1 MTARRPP
8 PVLLRSLRLIQ
19 TGVWIA
25 ACILA
30 VGAFGNAVAAPL
42 PEVPAKVLSDA
53 RIAPEIMHTVA
64 PHHPPAL
71 REKLINGEAEIE
83 CLIGDNGQ
91 ILEATITSA
100 THPEFG
106 EAALEAVRQW
116 QFKAGER
123 DGQPAAM
130 RVKIPISFELSP
142 EAMLES
148 LARRPVYVEISE
160 TIVKA
165 EQLPAWPMPRKYHLP
180 AYPKELRGSGKRGK
194 AVVAIVINK
203 EGRVINPKVVK
214 SSYPEFIL
222 PSLVAALALEFSP
235 QRMANKEAM
244 YVSMEVQYDFTAK
257 GGQPKAVSPASAPPP
272 APKKKP
278 GTN

>member
-1 MTARRPP
+1 MASAERR
-8 PVLLRSLRLIQ
+8 
-19 TGVWIA
+19 
-25 ACILA
+25 
-30 VGAFGNAVAAPL
+30 
-42 PEVPAKVLSDA
+42 
-53 RIAPEIMHTVA
+53 APEIIHTVA
-64 PHHPPAL
+64 PQHPPAF

-83 CLIGDNGQ
+83 CLIGENGQ
-91 ILEATITSA
+91 MIEAKVASA
-100 THPEFG
+100 TRPEFG

-123 DGQPAAM
+123 EGHPAAM
-130 RVKIPISFELSP
+130 RVKIPISFQLSP

-148 LARRPVYVEISE
+148 LARRPVFVEVAE

-165 EQLPAWPMPRKYHLP
+165 EQLPAWPMPRKYPQP

-194 AVVAIVINK
+194 AVVSIVINK
-203 EGRVINPKVVK
+203 EGRVINPKIVK

-222 PSLVAALALEFSP
+222 PSLFAAMVLEFPP
-235 QRMANKEAM
+235 QRQANKEAM
-244 YVSMEVQYDFTAK
+244 YVSMEVQYDFVAE
-257 GGQPKAVSPASAPPP
+257 GGKPKAVGPEQDHPAP